1 MLIFYSER
9 VFFKPN
15 VQVAN
20 PSILFLDEP
29 TSGLDSRAAQIVMR
43 SVTNIVSSGRS
54 VICTIHQPSRRLFL
68 YFSHLLLLKRGGEV
82 AYFGPIGEQAKDL
95 LVCFISDRLVYILLV
110 FHTHCV

>member
-1 MLIFYSER
+1 VRLL
-9 VFFKPN
+9 
-15 VQVAN
+15 QVAN

-68 YFSHLLLLKRGGEV
+68 YFSHLLLLKRGGEI

-95 LVCFISDRLVYILLV
+95 LVCLIE
-110 FHTHCV
+110 T